1 MLAGRVGDG
10 GERRDRRLRGGWSSR
25 TDGCHSRMRH
35 CRRVIGWIDAEG
47 IEVLADQ
54 IERIATL

>member
-1 MLAGRVGDG
+1 
-10 GERRDRRLRGGWSSR
+10 
-25 TDGCHSRMRH
+25 MRH
-35 CRRVIGWIDAEG
+35 CRWEIGWIYAEG